1 MPKEIQIRCDCGC
14 GTMRLQSNNWIQA
27 QIDDA
32 CFRSWKWDDKRANRK
47 GILFLA
53 TEECCHKV
61 YSRWL
66 ASRMHKP
73 QETDEKIHASELIKE
88 GLNELVHRGLG
99 NENQDEVQGGKEVG
113 R

>member
-1 MPKEIQIRCDCGC
+1 MPKETIIKCDCGC
-14 GTMRLQSNNWIQA
+14 NTVRQQSNNWIQA
-27 QIDDA
+27 QIEDA
-32 CFRSWKWDDKRANRK
+32 SFKSWKWDDKRANRK

-53 TEECCHKV
+53 TEECAHKL

-73 QETDEKIHASELIKE
+73 PQKGEEE
-88 GLNELVHRGLG
+88 LG
-99 NENQDEVQGGKEVG
+99 NENPSEVQAGEAVG

>member
-1 MPKEIQIRCDCGC
+1 MPKDTVYRCDCGC
-14 GTMRLQSNNWIQA
+14 GTTRLPSNNWIQA

-32 CFRSWKWDDKRANRK
+32 SFKSWKWDDKRANRK

-53 TEECCHKV
+53 TEECAHKL

-73 QETDEKIHASELIKE
+73 QEVKDFEYWEV
-88 GLNELVHRGLG
+88 GG
-99 NENQDEVQGGKEVG
+99 NENPSEVQVVEAVG

>member
-1 MPKEIQIRCDCGC
+1 MPKETIIKCDCGC
-14 GTMRLQSNNWIQA
+14 NTVRQQSNNWIQA

-32 CFRSWKWDDKRANRK
+32 SFKSWKWDDKRANRK

-53 TEECCHKV
+53 TEECAHKL

-73 QETDEKIHASELIKE
+73 QEVNDFERE
-88 GLNELVHRGLG
+88 
-99 NENQDEVQGGKEVG
+99 EVG
-113 R
+113 ENATENTISKVEDGREA

>member
-1 MPKEIQIRCDCGC
+1 MPKETIIKCDCGC
-14 GTMRLQSNNWIQA
+14 NTVRQQSNNWVQA

-32 CFRSWKWDDKRANRK
+32 SFKSWKWDDKRANRK

-53 TEECCHKV
+53 TEECAHKL

-73 QETDEKIHASELIKE
+73 QEVKDFEY
-88 GLNELVHRGLG
+88 R
-99 NENQDEVQGGKEVG
+99 EVG
-113 R
+113 GNATENAISEVEDGREAQRP

>member
-1 MPKEIQIRCDCGC
+1 MPKDTVFRCDCGC
-14 GTMRLQSNNWIQA
+14 GTTRLPSNNWLQA
-27 QIDDA
+27 QIDEA
-32 CFRSWKWDDKRANRK
+32 SFKSWKWDDKRANRK

-53 TEECCHKV
+53 TEECAHKL

-73 QETDEKIHASELIKE
+73 QYPFGESGFEIKTE
-88 GLNELVHRGLG
+88 GEG
-99 NENQDEVQGGKEVG
+99 NENQGEVQAGEAVG

>member
-1 MPKEIQIRCDCGC
+1 MPKDTVYRCDCGC
-14 GTMRLQSNNWIQA
+14 GTTRLPSNNWIQA

-32 CFRSWKWDDKRANRK
+32 SFKSWKWDDKRANRK

-53 TEECCHKV
+53 TEECAHKL

-73 QETDEKIHASELIKE
+73 QEVKDFEYREV
-88 GLNELVHRGLG
+88 GG
-99 NENQDEVQGGKEVG
+99 NENPSEVQVVEAVG